1 MFTMHIYTSLT
12 PLSTFRNHQMRFPR
26 SWWRG
31 GCPEAYL
38 AQGQRVLPK
47 ELVVEAVLL

>member
-12 PLSTFRNHQMRFPR
+12 PLSAFRNHQMRFPR
-26 SWWRG
+26 SRWRG

-38 AQGQRVLPK
+38 AGGQRVLPK